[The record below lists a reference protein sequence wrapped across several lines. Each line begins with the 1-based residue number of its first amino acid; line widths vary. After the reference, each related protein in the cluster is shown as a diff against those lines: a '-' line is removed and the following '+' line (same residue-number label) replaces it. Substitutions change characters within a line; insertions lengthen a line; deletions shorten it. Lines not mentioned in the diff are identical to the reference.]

1 MQQTMQAIVKD
12 GKTLALQSIPCPKL
26 ATDEQILVRV
36 MLAGLCRTDLYAAS
50 GKIPT
55 ANYLVLGHEFSGI
68 VEKVGSNVEGIK
80 TGAKVAVNPLLP
92 CLHCRFCLQGR
103 ANLCQNSRFIGVDQ
117 QGCFTHF
124 IAVPATAAHIV
135 PDELSFI
142 SAAYAE
148 PVAAS
153 LAVIKTGI
161 NPQEKGLIYGQNRFS
176 QLMLRIL
183 KARGFENIDVY
194 NPVDRELVLAENS
207 YDYIIETMI
216 NNESLAEMIRAV
228 QPGGKIILKS
238 RQPESVMF
246 KPNEIIKK
254 EPVFH
259 VVNYGSFEES
269 LALLSEKIINVEDL
283 VDRVYKLDEYEKVFA
298 LAHKSESLKPFFA
311 PWES

>member
-12 GKTLALQSIPCPKL
+12 GKTLALQSVPCPQL

-55 ANYLVLGHEFSGI
+55 ANHLVLGHEFSGI
-68 VEKVGSNVEGIK
+68 VEKVGSSVEGIK

-92 CLHCRFCLQGR
+92 CLLCRFCLQGR
-103 ANLCQNSRFIGVDQ
+103 AELCQNSRFIGVDQ
-117 QGCFTHF
+117 QGCFAHF

-135 PDELSFI
+135 PEELSFM

-194 NPVDRELVLAENS
+194 NPTAQEFILAENS

-216 NNESLAEMIRAV
+216 NNESLTEMIRAV
-228 QPGGKIILKS
+228 SPGGKIILKS

-269 LALLSEKIINVEDL
+269 LALLSEKTIIVEDL
-283 VDRVYKLDEYEKVFA
+283 VDRVYKLEEYEKVFS